1 MSLADEYWE
10 KFLKDSNRSEDEKC
24 AGDLCFD
31 SDPLRA
37 DQLTAL
43 VLGNK
48 KTAFFTSW
56 STYAIDG
63 EPLPVTGELYV
74 LVDRAEIPRCI
85 IELESV
91 NVIPFNE
98 VTWDMAQKE
107 GEDENL
113 TEWRARQQENLEY
126 EGSILGFNFTPDIKL
141 VFQIFRVIYR

>member
-10 KFLKDSNRSEDEKC
+10 KFVKETNRSEDDKC
-24 AGDLCFD
+24 AGDICFD
-31 SDPLRA
+31 SDPIRS
-37 DQLTAL
+37 DQLMAL
-43 VLGNK
+43 VLTNK

-74 LVDRAEIPRCI
+74 LVDRSDTPRCI

-98 VTWDMAQKE
+98 VTWEMAQKE
-107 GEDENL
+107 GEDQNL
-113 TEWRARQQENLEY
+113 SDWKTRQQENLEY
-126 EGSILGFNFTPDIKL
+126 EGSILGFNFSPDIKL
-141 VFQIFRVIYR
+141 VFQTFRVIYR

>member
-10 KFLKDSNRSEDEKC
+10 KFLKESNRSSEEKC
-24 AGDLCFD
+24 AGDICFD
-31 SDPLRA
+31 SDSLRA
-37 DQLTAL
+37 DQLVAL

-74 LVDRAEIPRCI
+74 LVDRADIPRCV

-98 VTWDMAQKE
+98 VTWEMAQKE
-107 GEDENL
+107 GEDQNL
-113 TEWRARQQENLEY
+113 AEWKERQQENLEY